1 MKANKLTPNFEVKNI
16 RETVAFYQ
24 NFLGFSLTM
33 AVPETQDGIEQT
45 LADGKEYVYALV
57 GKDKVEMMF
66 QRTDSFKE
74 DVSLA
79 KDISL
84 GASVSFYME
93 IDGIEDFYGQI
104 YMTKFAQ
111 DVNLV
116 TGNRFVEDIK
126 YYPHISFTGNVVGSL
141 DTFKYYTGVIGGK
154 TIKAYAGSDYTRKFG
169 NLNISTGAIGYINP
183 DRDYYSQIFSTV
195 SQKIGFSKK
204 NN

>member
-104 YMTKFAQ
+104 KSNGLNPTE
-111 DVNLV
+111 L
-116 TGNRFVEDIK
+116 
-126 YYPHISFTGNVVGSL
+126 
-141 DTFKYYTGVIGGK
+141 K
-154 TIKAYAGSDYTRKFG
+154 TALYGMSEFYITD
-169 NLNISTGAIGYINP
+169 NNGYIL
-183 DRDYYSQIFSTV
+183 
-195 SQKIGFSKK
+195 GFAEK
-204 NN
+204 ND